1 MDDADLSGS
10 SPSGTDIQTELL
22 LGCDAVLLGKHTYT
36 SFASVWQGRSGD
48 PYTDQINAVTKY
60 VVSTTLDAPDWQ
72 NTVVIRGD
80 VPAEV
85 GRIKDGPGKDIATY
99 GFGTL
104 ARTLLDN
111 DLLDEV
117 RLWVHPLFV
126 GAATGD
132 GTAVRPR
139 PGDPA
144 ASARHPHPRQRHR
157 RPVPTPSTATRAR
170 ERASDASARH
180 HAELLEEPEGVP
192 HLPGLGDL
200 AAAEP
205 VHGDPVHPDRIAGGR
220 DPVDLRHVRAGPGP
234 PDGDMVVRPRRA
246 PRCPSVRRHLPGRR
260 TPCRPR
266 PAAQVRR
273 GSAGRAGRGRR

>member
-1 MDDADLSGS
+1 MRKIINSTYLSLDGVIENPQDWPSMDSADPSGGG
-10 SPSGTDIQTELL
+10 PSGTDIQTELL

-132 GTAVRPR
+132 GLLFGHAPATRLRLLDTHTLASGIVVLYYAVDREARAVSSHPTRQPGTTPSCWRNPR
-139 PGDPA
+139 VSHTSQV
-144 ASARHPHPRQRHR
+144 SAILPPLSRCTEIPSTRTELPVGGIPLISATCV
-157 RPVPTPSTATRAR
+157 PVPVHRTVTWSPTEKIASMFQCPSTPSW
-170 ERASDASARH
+170 
-180 HAELLEEPEGVP
+180 
-192 HLPGLGDL
+192 
-200 AAAEP
+200 
-205 VHGDPVHPDRIAGGR
+205 
-220 DPVDLRHVRAGPGP
+220 
-234 PDGDMVVRPRRA
+234 
-246 PRCPSVRRHLPGRR
+246 
-260 TPCRPR
+260 
-266 PAAQVRR
+266 
-273 GSAGRAGRGRR
+273 